1 MAPGRLYMICKY
13 INNWYFLVDKWNN
26 FFNSEVIVPGKY
38 YGFLNIDFFQSIE
51 FFSVVLFIFELTKYT
66 SRQRYFQ
73 AYIQGC
79 SAWKFTLGCLG
90 YFFLD
95 MHMWLK
101 FSVLSNSK
109 LAWIFC
115 SDCHSQLC
123 TLEENVWTVSWQ
135 WSQSPKYSCSLCWL
149 QTGCCHSHTGNCSLL
164 AICGALIRFRDSACQ
179 KVLFPSYLTYWKV
192 SANIEKSSHISLL
205 TSNDLITK

>member
-1 MAPGRLYMICKY
+1 M
-13 INNWYFLVDKWNN
+13 N
-26 FFNSEVIVPGKY
+26 
-38 YGFLNIDFFQSIE
+38 FFQSIE
-51 FFSVVLFIFELTKYT
+51 FFSRVLFLFELTRYT

-79 SAWKFTLGCLG
+79 SAWKFTLECLG

-123 TLEENVWTVSWQ
+123 TLEENIWTMSWQ
-135 WSQSPKYSCSLCWL
+135 WSQPPKYSCSLCWL

-192 SANIEKSSHISLL
+192 SANIEKSSHISF
-205 TSNDLITK
+205 TNQQWPNNKIKACYEVLILFCFNRTLQNIYNLIYIFSAFFFTCMFFFYVY